1 MRILLYPFIEIIW
14 LSSTVFKVFRSSPEL
29 AAVLSGLLASSLIG
43 TVYIGLPSAV
53 LLSRVKRLR
62 GVRSGR
68 LVLRILSFSLLGG
81 FGALA
86 TGELIANVSLTIFST
101 TVIILS
107 SMLLSGII
115 TARKITMVLSK

>member
-86 TGELIANVSLTIFST
+86 TGELIANVSLTIF
-101 TVIILS
+101 L
-107 SMLLSGII
+107 
-115 TARKITMVLSK
+115 RP